1 MAKDFNVSML
11 LPYFY
16 RYLEY
21 GEFPDRRGM
30 IDQPV
35 ALVNAMMIFVSY
47 YRKFEKEDFDKRMK
61 T

>member
-1 MAKDFNVSML
+1 MVKEPSVSVL

-21 GEFPDRRGM
+21 GEFPDGAGM

-35 ALVNAMMIFVSY
+35 ALVNAMNLFVSY
-47 YRKFEKEDFDKRMK
+47 YRKFEKEDFDKRIK
-61 T
+61 